1 MEKLINMTEQEIL
14 EKYGNDM
21 GKLKAMLAA
30 APEFNEDPNPEGR
43 PVARGFGAFKE
54 YINRNGRP
62 RKEDKK
68 VHVSIRLPESIVKAF
83 QTEPS
88 YTKKLSEYIMDG
100 INSGKLK
107 VPKIS

>member
-14 EKYGNDM
+14 EKYGNNKA
-21 GKLKAMLAA
+21 KLKAMLAA

-43 PVARGFGAFKE
+43 PVARGFAVFKE
-54 YINRNGRP
+54 YINLNGRP

-68 VHVSIRLPESIVKAF
+68 VHVSIRLPESVVKAF
-83 QTEPS
+83 RTEPA
-88 YTKKLSEYIMDG
+88 YTTKLSDYIMDG